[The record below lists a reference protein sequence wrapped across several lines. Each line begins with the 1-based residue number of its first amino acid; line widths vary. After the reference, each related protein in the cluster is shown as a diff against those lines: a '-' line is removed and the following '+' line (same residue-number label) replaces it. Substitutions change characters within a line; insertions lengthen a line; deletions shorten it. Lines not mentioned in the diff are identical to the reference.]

1 MTSRHI
7 ITSALALLLLTA
19 CGESHK
25 AKSLVED
32 FLSDNLADNA
42 MGNVTFTRLDSTRY
56 VRSQAVEAMRDA
68 TERSH
73 TMKPGTRYTDIP
85 SGSSKLL
92 YIGVSFSDSHG
103 LQVKRTV
110 YLTPDLSGV
119 VAIKEN

>member
-56 VRSQAVEAMRDA
+56 A
-68 TERSH
+68 
-73 TMKPGTRYTDIP
+73 DIP